1 MDIEF
6 EESRAGIRKD
16 AFVVLNAEAVCRM
29 KAALPPQYGHGP
41 SWFRPSDPEHV
52 AQLPSTSLCFSKR
65 FAFFS
70 QRPPASARAEVT
82 GGQLCVEWLKDIQ
95 F

>member
-16 AFVVLNAEAVCRM
+16 AFVVLN
-29 KAALPPQYGHGP
+29 AALPPQYGHGP

>member
-6 EESRAGIRKD
+6 EELRAGIRKD
-16 AFVVLNAEAVCRM
+16 AFVVLNAEVVCRM

-70 QRPPASARAEVT
+70 QRPPASGAHSTTKVHHKT
-82 GGQLCVEWLKDIQ
+82 VSPLT
-95 F
+95 